1 MQFQLPNDVSKTGM
15 VHLLSTVIRDPKCL
29 QSFWGTSYHIDFVK
43 SESLGSTVYMQAQNG
58 LKRGKILS
66 VDKDDRCAY
75 NIKWE
80 GSQASEKL
88 SANRSGLFALPPVSV
103 DLSSNSGQSRS
114 DSIRV
119 RVPRLNVW
127 KLQCANVEGTMSGS
141 VQDCSTREIQWLK
154 TLRTRWTVLQVEEI
168 EELLKLLCLV
178 CFEPGIFTDDAN
190 LFDDIFQR
198 LADFFIVRAGLTLS
212 TNLIQDLS
220 RLELERR
227 RVGWYVL
234 PLSLSIS

>member
-1 MQFQLPNDVSKTGM
+1 M
-15 VHLLSTVIRDPKCL
+15 
-29 QSFWGTSYHIDFVK
+29 
-43 SESLGSTVYMQAQNG
+43 
-58 LKRGKILS
+58 
-66 VDKDDRCAY
+66 
-75 NIKWE
+75 
-80 GSQASEKL
+80 
-88 SANRSGLFALPPVSV
+88 
-103 DLSSNSGQSRS
+103 
-114 DSIRV
+114 
-119 RVPRLNVW
+119 NVW

-178 CFEPGIFTDDAN
+178 CFEPGIFTDDTN

-234 PLSLSIS
+234 PLSLSLDLLMFLSMIKCSNHVRSNMMISKLHTAHSGS